1 MSIMQKP
8 IEVTILGQKFV
19 IKSDSDESYV
29 REVAA
34 FVDQKMNDVL
44 QKTKSVSNLNVAILS
59 AMNIAD
65 EYFSYKKKKDQSVQA
80 VEKKIGEMIELVD
93 LHL

>member
-1 MSIMQKP
+1 MQKP